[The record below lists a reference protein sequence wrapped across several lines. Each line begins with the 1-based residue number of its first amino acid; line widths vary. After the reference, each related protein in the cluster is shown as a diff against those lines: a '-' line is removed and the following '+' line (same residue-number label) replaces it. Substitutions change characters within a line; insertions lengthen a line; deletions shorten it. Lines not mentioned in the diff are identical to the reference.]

1 MHLLLLFFVLD
12 HCPLQFRATA
22 SLIPS
27 IIFVYG
33 LHYPTLPLSTGEHH
47 PSLNNRS
54 RLNVSVSSL
63 LKNPWGSKY
72 KLIPLPQFCPATVGE
87 LCYQDLEGLFHIS
100 LLVQPP

>member
-1 MHLLLLFFVLD
+1 MLDGFLEAQIFKSLKQSFLRIVSLFHASPFAVFVLD

-63 LKNPWGSKY
+63 LK
-72 KLIPLPQFCPATVGE
+72 IPGALNTN
-87 LCYQDLEGLFHIS
+87 
-100 LLVQPP
+100 